1 MQQILINT
9 FVLIWLSL
17 ISPQLY
23 AVTEL
28 NFDHPQYVKLDGEW
42 EFYPN
47 QLIDPISEQR
57 LSPLNSSSQTLAA
70 EKVHLPNSFLT
81 LTGHKDHIGTFQK
94 AFRLPESA
102 INHAVYVYVPYQYGA
117 YRMYVDDHLLIE
129 VGQVGIHGQHQTM
142 MAPKLASF
150 PHSGK

>member
-28 NFDHPQYVKLDGEW
+28 NFDHHQYVKLDV
-42 EFYPN
+42 
-47 QLIDPISEQR
+47 
-57 LSPLNSSSQTLAA
+57 
-70 EKVHLPNSFLT
+70 EKVHLPNSFLI

-94 AFRLPESA
+94 AFRLPESV
-102 INHAVYVYVPYQYGA
+102 INHAVYIYVPYQYGA
-117 YRMYVDDHLLIE
+117 YRMYFDGHLMIE

-150 PHSGK
+150 FPSQSGK

>member
-1 MQQILINT
+1 M
-9 FVLIWLSL
+9 
-17 ISPQLY
+17 
-23 AVTEL
+23 
-28 NFDHPQYVKLDGEW
+28 
-42 EFYPN
+42 
-47 QLIDPISEQR
+47 IDPTSEQR
-57 LSPLNSSSQTLAA
+57 PSPLNSFSQTLAV

-94 AFRLPESA
+94 TFRLPESA
-102 INHAVYVYVPYQYGA
+102 INHAVFVYVPYQYGA

-129 VGQVGIHGQHQTM
+129 VGQVGIYGQHQTM